1 MALRTATRQRRPLL
15 VSCASSRP
23 CFGDQLLS
31 AESTPED
38 PTLARRD
45 AKSHNINPSVL
56 IHCSRSCPL
65 SNTISACPPMASYPL
80 YRWLACLRLPT
91 EGDGEDISLGVKC
104 AQIRL
109 LSVHG
114 ADSDGSSYRYAS
126 GRASCLVVLMTTRVG
141 SAFPQ

>member
-56 IHCSRSCPL
+56 ILDSHP
-65 SNTISACPPMASYPL
+65 YPL
-80 YRWLACLRLPT
+80 DQHNLCLSSDCVAPARALASPQLPP
-91 EGDGEDISLGVKC
+91 EGSDENPTTFLDALESVC
-104 AQIRL
+104 ARF
-109 LSVHG
+109 
-114 ADSDGSSYRYAS
+114 
-126 GRASCLVVLMTTRVG
+126 GRAGLDGPCCRWT
-141 SAFPQ
+141 